1 MLTFGGINFM
11 KNDDLFNYLVATDK
25 LDEFLGNEVHEDKNG
40 KWTYARFFCNR
51 DKMDIPFDNLND
63 SEDDNY
69 DDIDNEEEDDE
80 DEYD

>member
-1 MLTFGGINFM
+1 M
-11 KNDDLFNYLVATDK
+11 KNDDDLFNYLVATDK

-51 DKMDIPFDNLND
+51 DKMDIPLDNLDNLYD

-69 DDIDNEEEDDE
+69 DDIDDEEEDDE